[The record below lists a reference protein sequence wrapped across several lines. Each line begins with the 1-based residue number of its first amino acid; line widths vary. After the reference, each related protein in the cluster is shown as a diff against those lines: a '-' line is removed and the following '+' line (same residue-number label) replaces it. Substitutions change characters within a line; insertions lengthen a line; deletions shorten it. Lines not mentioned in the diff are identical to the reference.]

1 MKFTGPQSKPI
12 HRLGYAF
19 KSDAQGNLDINIDT
33 LVKRTIEIDEEGKE
47 FTTKEKVSDEE
58 KAELLSALKCYG
70 FEEVK
75 AKEAVQA
82 KETK

>member
-1 MKFTGPQSKPI
+1 MKFNWPQSKPV

-19 KSDAQGNLDINIDT
+19 KSDAKGNLEIDVDT
-33 LVKRTIEIDEEGKE
+33 LVKRIVEIDAEGKE

-75 AKEAVQA
+75 AKEE
-82 KETK
+82 K